1 MQINDPVMYHLSQ
14 SDKDSNAFR
23 CGSVDFP
30 VPATVTAVHD
40 DGTVDIDVIESG
52 GRTLSRQRV
61 AATVMHEPGAGYVV
75 SAKVHDEPEIQ
86 TDESGATIDQA
97 DPGTAQTVET
107 KVYADGTTATG
118 TAPLPDQSPAQQ
130 ESSAESQPE
139 TEEGKAPEESAEA

>member
-1 MQINDPVMYHLSQ
+1 
-14 SDKDSNAFR
+14 
-23 CGSVDFP
+23 
-30 VPATVTAVHD
+30 
-40 DGTVDIDVIESG
+40 
-52 GRTLSRQRV
+52 
-61 AATVMHEPGAGYVV
+61 MHEPGAGYVV